1 MKGWWVDCNLE
12 KIYLGAKIKLERR
25 GFTQLEEFERTS
37 AIRTVERSDARL
49 LGGRSGW
56 RRRVL
61 LDRVLRVASSRI
73 FCSNFRE

>member
-37 AIRTVERSDARL
+37 AIRTVKQSFSPERGEGVFRPSVTGSKFENL
-49 LGGRSGW
+49 LQQ
-56 RRRVL
+56 L
-61 LDRVLRVASSRI
+61 P
-73 FCSNFRE
+73 